1 MGSDVPRDHLHSISS
16 PGDMAD
22 MYPDSGVPEE
32 HMKYSHLQMESDQK
46 LIKFMGGPMQR
57 GLKGV
62 PGVGDATIEKLKQ
75 LEIFTLDQL
84 MGKFMSFDRDCARML
99 IWCWVGWPPPI
110 AGTGWRIMSAAE
122 ITRRLAS
129 TR

>member
-99 IWCWVGWPPPI
+99 IWLGDNECCGNY
-110 AGTGWRIMSAAE
+110 AE
-122 ITRRLAS
+122 TCVHALAMKLYS
-129 TR
+129 VWD